1 MLVILAGTFNVM
13 SRAFATEKTVRDVT
27 TLGANMRAA
36 MDLVTRD
43 MIQVG
48 QGLPSPRIAG
58 IPNGAG
64 ATQIRRPGPAPSGA
78 CPGVTALRFNPTTAV
93 TAIPAVT
100 PGPNLGP
107 PVNTVCTDVVTT
119 LAMDSAF
126 EKIPVAAIPNSTSLI
141 VYRRGA
147 PDRGQIAL
155 VDVVE
160 GYDLFSSQAS
170 SNRLGRVAAL
180 LHRGGRDAGERLAVF
195 PIENRGIA
203 NDVDLRMAGQVA

>member
-1 MLVILAGTFNVM
+1 MANMPAPSVSPRHRSDAGFSLVEMLVSMTLMLVILAGTFNVM

-64 ATQIRRPGPAPSGA
+64 ATQIRRPGPAASGA

-119 LAMDSAF
+119 L
-126 EKIPVAAIPNSTSLI
+126 
-141 VYRRGA
+141 
-147 PDRGQIAL
+147 
-155 VDVVE
+155 
-160 GYDLFSSQAS
+160 
-170 SNRLGRVAAL
+170 
-180 LHRGGRDAGERLAVF
+180 
-195 PIENRGIA
+195 
-203 NDVDLRMAGQVA
+203 